1 MATPVITVRQIW
13 KQFVQIAI
21 VRQRIMLPR
30 TKATVSEK
38 EFRNCME
45 VKKTG
50 TCDCGRSPTGDCIG
64 WHRLTEAEYRKKLLD
79 KANIE
84 IIKAASMMPV
94 LPKKL

>member
-1 MATPVITVRQIW
+1 
-13 KQFVQIAI
+13 
-21 VRQRIMLPR
+21 
-30 TKATVSEK
+30 
-38 EFRNCME
+38 ME

-50 TCDCGRSPTGDCIG
+50 TCDCGRLPTGDCIG